1 MKYYSTRT
9 KITIAFSLAFFF
21 ICMFFIATVYLEI
34 QKNNKKLNEQQQ
46 HFVDNILNNYN
57 ASYDKDIIVYLQ
69 STGFKLLHDDELA
82 QRVKKH
88 GTVSFSTVKFYGE
101 FKLISYKN
109 QLFLWLKNSQY
120 DLVLY
125 INRAYISFEF
135 LLFGFLL
142 AIFFFLLLY
151 FAIMEY
157 LNPLKILSNQIDQ
170 IMKGKKFTSYKYKQ
184 DEIGKIAFEFFNIL
198 DKNQNLLYSRQFF
211 LRAIMHELKTPIG
224 KGMIIAQ
231 LLNDEKQKNRL
242 LKVFKRLD
250 SLINESAKM
259 ENLFSKSYVLE
270 PKEYKFKELVMAAKD
285 LLMIDDFDNK
295 VIIARGEDIKLTA
308 DIETCALVLKNLID
322 NAIKY
327 SLDGICIIE
336 CFDEYVI
343 VKNKAK
349 APLKYKFEE
358 YTKAFVREKG
368 NKQKGMGLGLYIVD
382 QICSMCNLSLNYSF
396 ENYYHIFKISKVK
409 YGE

>member
-21 ICMFFIATVYLEI
+21 ICMFFIVTVYLEI

-157 LNPLKILSNQIDQ
+157 LN
-170 IMKGKKFTSYKYKQ
+170 
-184 DEIGKIAFEFFNIL
+184 
-198 DKNQNLLYSRQFF
+198 
-211 LRAIMHELKTPIG
+211 
-224 KGMIIAQ
+224 
-231 LLNDEKQKNRL
+231 
-242 LKVFKRLD
+242 
-250 SLINESAKM
+250 
-259 ENLFSKSYVLE
+259 
-270 PKEYKFKELVMAAKD
+270 
-285 LLMIDDFDNK
+285 
-295 VIIARGEDIKLTA
+295 
-308 DIETCALVLKNLID
+308 
-322 NAIKY
+322 
-327 SLDGICIIE
+327 
-336 CFDEYVI
+336 
-343 VKNKAK
+343 
-349 APLKYKFEE
+349 
-358 YTKAFVREKG
+358 
-368 NKQKGMGLGLYIVD
+368 
-382 QICSMCNLSLNYSF
+382 
-396 ENYYHIFKISKVK
+396 
-409 YGE
+409 